1 VVKDCP
7 CQRDSSSY
15 KWYAYKKDVEGIPV
29 CSIYGQCEI
38 VFVPSFKHLLD
49 YPSIDGIYKNP
60 RIHQE
65 SFEATD
71 TRRLRATYWQLVC
84 YPSEVAGSGFYK
96 SPDPKC

>member
-1 VVKDCP
+1 MVKDCP
-7 CQRDSSSY
+7 CQRDSA
-15 KWYAYKKDVEGIPV
+15 AYEWDAYEKDVEGIPI

-71 TRRLRATYWQLVC
+71 TRWLRAINRQLVC
-84 YPSEVAGSGFYK
+84 YPSKVAGSGLYQ
-96 SPDPKC
+96 SPNP